1 MLLLF
6 LQIQVEGS
14 SDNNVSPPTSVIQG
28 ESEKTN
34 GNGGSHTYEWI
45 KSGSTGHK
53 WSVSKEFLSHHE
65 ELNSDKFSPKYSSNS
80 NAKNSSSGGQV
91 GPANGFHSLEE
102 EVCIFGLVDV
112 SALDVYSLKYLTCS
126 HHHEQPNII
135 KTRFINRILGDVPA
149 LTPHGRRRNEFWG
162 GQQQTER
169 LHV

>member
-1 MLLLF
+1 MLVVSYFVRFVSLY

-65 ELNSDKFSPKYSSNS
+65 ELNSDKFSPKYSSNNS
-80 NAKNSSSGGQV
+80 AKNSSSGGQV

-112 SALDVYSLKYLTCS
+112 SALDLYSLKYFTYS
-126 HHHEQPNII
+126 FHY
-135 KTRFINRILGDVPA
+135 
-149 LTPHGRRRNEFWG
+149 
-162 GQQQTER
+162 
-169 LHV
+169 